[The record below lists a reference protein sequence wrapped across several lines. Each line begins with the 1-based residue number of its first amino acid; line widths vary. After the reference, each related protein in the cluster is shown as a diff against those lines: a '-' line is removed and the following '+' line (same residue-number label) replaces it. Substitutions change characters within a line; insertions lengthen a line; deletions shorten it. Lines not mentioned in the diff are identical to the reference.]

1 MEKPRIIVEK
11 YLEGDDG
18 EALFDYKIFC
28 FNGEPKMIYVDTWR
42 DGEHHINAYDT
53 ELNLFK
59 GVRLGYPNDEL
70 RNIEKPEALEEML
83 QVAKTLSQDFNHVRV
98 DLYYTHGA
106 IVFGELTFTKGAGF
120 GRIEPVSFDE
130 KMGGWLRLPCDGV
143 A

>member
-1 MEKPRIIVEK
+1 MEK
-11 YLEGDDG
+11 YLEGNDG

-53 ELNLFK
+53 DLNLFE
-59 GVRLGYPNDEL
+59 GVKLGYPNDEV
-70 RNIEKPEALEEML
+70 RDVKRPETLGEML
-83 QVAKTLSQDFNHVRV
+83 EVAKALSQDFHHVRV
-98 DLYYTHGA
+98 DLYYTHGK
-106 IVFGELTFTKGAGF
+106 IFFGELTFTKGAGF

-130 KMGGWLRLPCDGV
+130 KMGDWLQLPCDEV